1 MKKTFLVLSILLMLF
16 AGGVW
21 GDYWDYDGCGHDQK
35 PCLTKEG
42 NLMEGRYEKKIGPM
56 SELSVDYFKGMLNGR
71 LLIETCRYGAR
82 PDGHL
87 YVKANFKEGKF
98 HGIVDI
104 YNAYR
109 SDGVLVCKQT
119 WVDGE
124 LKSGECGL

>member
-1 MKKTFLVLSILLMLF
+1 MKRTSLVLSILLLF

-42 NLMEGRYEKKIGPM
+42 NLMEGRYEKKIGRIAEI
-56 SELSVDYFKGMLNGR
+56 SRDFSKGMLKFHWLERCGH
-71 LLIETCRYGAR
+71 GAR

-104 YNAYR
+104 YNAYY
-109 SDGVLVCKQT
+109 SDGVLVSKQT

-124 LKSGECGL
+124 LKSSE

>member
-1 MKKTFLVLSILLMLF
+1 MLF

-42 NLMEGRYEKKIGPM
+42 NLMEGRYEKKIGPIAEI
-56 SELSVDYFKGMLNGR
+56 SRDFSKGMLNG
-71 LLIETCRYGAR
+71 LLLNRCGTGAR

-87 YVKANFKEGKF
+87 YVKANFTEGKF

-104 YNAYR
+104 YNAYY
-109 SDGVLVCKQT
+109 SDGVLVSKQT

-124 LKSGECGL
+124 LKSSE

>member
-1 MKKTFLVLSILLMLF
+1 MKKHFLTLSLLLLF

-42 NLMEGRYEKKIGPM
+42 NLMEGRYEKKIGPI
-56 SELSVDYFKGMLNGR
+56 SELSVDHFKGMLNDR
-71 LLIETCRYGAR
+71 FFAVCRYGAR

-104 YNAYR
+104 YDAYR

>member
-1 MKKTFLVLSILLMLF
+1 MILKGTSLVLSFLLILF

-42 NLMEGRYEKKIGPM
+42 NLMDGRYEKKIGPI
-56 SELSVDYFKGMLNGR
+56 SRISVDYWKGMLNDR
-71 LLIETCRYGAR
+71 FFAVCRHGAR

-104 YNAYR
+104 YDAYR
-109 SDGVLVCKQT
+109 SDGVLV
-119 WVDGE
+119 
-124 LKSGECGL
+124 

>member
-1 MKKTFLVLSILLMLF
+1 MKLSLVLSLLLLF

-56 SELSVDYFKGMLNGR
+56 SELSVDYFKGMLNDR
-71 LLIETCRYGAR
+71 FFAVCRYGAR

-104 YNAYR
+104 YDAYR

>member
-1 MKKTFLVLSILLMLF
+1 MLF

-42 NLMEGRYEKKIGPM
+42 NLMEGRYEKKIGPIYRM
-56 SELSVDYFKGMLNGR
+56 SVDFPKGMLNG
-71 LLIETCRYGAR
+71 LLLNRCGHGAR

-104 YNAYR
+104 YDAYR

>member
-42 NLMEGRYEKKIGPM
+42 NLIEGRYEKKIGPIYRM
-56 SELSVDYFKGMLNGR
+56 SVDFPKGMLNG
-71 LLIETCRYGAR
+71 LLLNRCGHGAR

-98 HGIVDI
+98 F
-104 YNAYR
+104 
-109 SDGVLVCKQT
+109 SDSQIKNILS
-119 WVDGE
+119 
-124 LKSGECGL
+124 KSKPFDQWTKKITYIDV

>member
-1 MKKTFLVLSILLMLF
+1 MKTSLTLSILLFF

-42 NLMEGRYEKKIGPM
+42 NLMEGRYEKKIGPI
-56 SELSVDYFKGMLNGR
+56 SRISVDYWKGMLNDR
-71 LLIETCRYGAR
+71 FFAVCRYGAR

-104 YNAYR
+104 YDAYY
-109 SDGVLVCKQT
+109 SDGVLVSKQT
-119 WVDGE
+119 WVEGE
-124 LKSGECGL
+124 LKSSE

>member
-1 MKKTFLVLSILLMLF
+1 MLF
-16 AGGVW
+16 AGGLW

-42 NLMEGRYEKKIGPM
+42 NLMEGMYEKKIGLM
-56 SELSVDYFKGMLNGR
+56 SELSVDYFKGMLNDSF
-71 LLIETCRYGAR
+71 IAVCRYGAR

-104 YNAYR
+104 YDAYY
-109 SDGVLVCKQT
+109 SDGVLVSKQT

-124 LKSGECGL
+124 LKSSE

>member
-1 MKKTFLVLSILLMLF
+1 MKRTSLTLSILLILF

-21 GDYWDYDGCGHDQK
+21 ADYWDYDGCGHDQK

-42 NLMEGRYEKKIGPM
+42 NLMEGMYEKKIGLM
-56 SELSVDYFKGMLNGR
+56 SELSVDYFKGMLNDSF
-71 LLIETCRYGAR
+71 IAVCRYGAR

-104 YNAYR
+104 YDAYY
-109 SDGVLVCKQT
+109 SEGVLVSKQT
-119 WVDGE
+119 WVDGKLISSE
-124 LKSGECGL
+124 

>member
-1 MKKTFLVLSILLMLF
+1 MKKTSLTLSLLLVLF

-42 NLMEGRYEKKIGPM
+42 NLIEGRYEKKIGPIYRM
-56 SELSVDYFKGMLNGR
+56 SVDFPKGMLNG
-71 LLIETCRYGAR
+71 LLLNRCGHGAR

-104 YNAYR
+104 YDAYR

>member
-1 MKKTFLVLSILLMLF
+1 MKLSLVLSLLLVLF

-21 GDYWDYDGCGHDQK
+21 ADYWDYDGCGHDQK

-42 NLMEGRYEKKIGPM
+42 NLMDGRYEKKIGPIARM
-56 SELSVDYFKGMLNGR
+56 SVDFPKGMLNG
-71 LLIETCRYGAR
+71 LLLNRCGHGES

-98 HGIVDI
+98 HGMVDI
-104 YNAYR
+104 YDAYR

>member
-1 MKKTFLVLSILLMLF
+1 MRRTSLTLSLLLLF

-42 NLMEGRYEKKIGPM
+42 NLMEGRYEKKIGPIYR
-56 SELSVDYFKGMLNGR
+56 LSVDYFKGMLNDPFFAV
-71 LLIETCRYGAR
+71 CRHGAR

-104 YNAYR
+104 YNAYY
-109 SDGVLVCKQT
+109 SDGVLVSKQT

-124 LKSGECGL
+124 LKSSE

>member
-1 MKKTFLVLSILLMLF
+1 MKRSFLILSSALTLLLF

-42 NLMEGRYEKKIGPM
+42 NLMDGKYEKKIGPM
-56 SELSVDYFKGMLNGR
+56 SELSEDFKGMLNDR
-71 LLIETCRYGAR
+71 FFAVCRYGAR

-104 YNAYR
+104 YDAYY
-109 SDGVLVCKQT
+109 SDGVLVSKQT

-124 LKSGECGL
+124 LKSSE

>member
-1 MKKTFLVLSILLMLF
+1 MKKTSLTLSLLLLF

-42 NLMEGRYEKKIGPM
+42 NLMEGRYEKKIGLM
-56 SELSVDYFKGMLNGR
+56 SELSVDYFKGMLNDR
-71 LLIETCRYGAR
+71 FIAVCRHGAR

-104 YNAYR
+104 YDAYY
-109 SDGVLVCKQT
+109 SDGVLVSKQT

-124 LKSGECGL
+124 LISSE

>member
-1 MKKTFLVLSILLMLF
+1 MKKTSLVLSILLLF
-16 AGGVW
+16 ADGVW

-56 SELSVDYFKGMLNGR
+56 SGLSEDFKGMLNG
-71 LLIETCRYGAR
+71 LLLNRCGHGAR

-104 YNAYR
+104 YDAYY
-109 SDGVLVCKQT
+109 SDGVLVSKQT

-124 LKSGECGL
+124 LKSSE

>member
-1 MKKTFLVLSILLMLF
+1 MRRTSLTLSLLLLF

-56 SELSVDYFKGMLNGR
+56 SELSVDYFKGMLNDR
-71 LLIETCRYGAR
+71 FFAVCRYGAR

-104 YNAYR
+104 YDAYR

-124 LKSGECGL
+124 LKSSE